1 MKHIVEYLLNNGA
14 NMEAVTMNGATPL
27 MRAIESSK
35 VEVVQY
41 LIDSG
46 AKLQIENRKG
56 TEWIYGAVF
65 GFFFTFWYFP
75 FSFLSY
81 MCIVWLV

>member
-1 MKHIVEYLLNNGA
+1 MNAQDNFKWSPLHFACHAGMKHIVEYLLGRGA
-14 NMEAVTMNGATPL
+14 NMEATTMNGATPL

-56 TEWIYGAVF
+56 EG
-65 GFFFTFWYFP
+65 
-75 FSFLSY
+75 
-81 MCIVWLV
+81 

>member
-56 TEWIYGAVF
+56 TE
-65 GFFFTFWYFP
+65 
-75 FSFLSY
+75 
-81 MCIVWLV
+81 